1 MSSSASAWPRN
12 RWTFLLIFT
21 VSMAREQK
29 RGVYCGKFN
38 LLKSEWI
45 EGLRNKSRW
54 LLTACYV
61 NNKYTFL
68 SLTSNS
74 VSLLHNAII
83 VNVCAGDGTYLIN
96 QTYID
101 VYLLPNTYVT
111 LQPFLRPLRNSDI
124 NWFAADNKTDLLM
137 SNSMQLGENLTI
149 GPMTI
154 KLHHMRV
161 MYAPFITDN
170 KENQ

>member
-1 MSSSASAWPRN
+1 MSSSASPWPRN
-12 RWTFLLIFT
+12 KWKFLLIFT

-68 SLTSNS
+68 SLMSNS
-74 VSLLHNAII
+74 VSLLNNEIM
-83 VNVCAGDGTYLIN
+83 VNVCAGAGTYLIS
-96 QTYID
+96 QAHID
-101 VYLLPNTYVT
+101 VYLLPTNNVT
-111 LQPFLRPLRNSDI
+111 LQPFLLPQGNSNI
-124 NWFAADNKTDLLM
+124 TWFAADNKTELLM
-137 SNSMQLGENLTI
+137 SNSRQLGENLNI
-149 GPMTI
+149 GPMTMKYI
-154 KLHHMRV
+154 
-161 MYAPFITDN
+161 I
-170 KENQ
+170 